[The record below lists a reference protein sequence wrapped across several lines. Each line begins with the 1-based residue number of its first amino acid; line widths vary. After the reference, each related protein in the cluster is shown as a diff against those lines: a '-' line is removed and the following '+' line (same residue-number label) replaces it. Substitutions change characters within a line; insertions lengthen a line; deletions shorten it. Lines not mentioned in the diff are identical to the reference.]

1 MIIHN
6 GFIQRKFHDSFKDTD
21 LNDVDIATTKMY
33 KGVKPMWQQLGFNS
47 EQVDKPDNPYW
58 WKNII
63 PKHYTFSNLTGVI
76 LNTVEPDD
84 DSDIGV
90 TKGMKTPRTSYTEI
104 IINED
109 ISQNWQGLN
118 SFGEIYYYPALPE
131 IDKYGIFTDN
141 NPSILF
147 GGKETWDGE
156 DEIAPITNLNEVD
169 DNLILNI
176 DFDQT
181 TTDDLIDKTNLNK
194 INPTYDYQVELDDN
208 LRLKTETI
216 IVPDTI
222 EKNNSKQAF

>member
-33 KGVKPMWQQLGFNS
+33 RGVKPMWHQLGFNS
-47 EQVDKPDNPYW
+47 EQVDKPDNLYW

-63 PKHYTFSNLTGVI
+63 PKHYTFSKLTGI
-76 LNTVEPDD
+76 TTNDVEPDD

-104 IINED
+104 IINENT
-109 ISQNWQGLN
+109 SQNWQGVN
-118 SFGEIYYYPALPE
+118 SFNTNYYYPALPK
-131 IDKYGIFTDN
+131 INKYGIFTDN

-147 GGKETWDGE
+147 GGKETWDGN
-156 DEIAPITNLNEVD
+156 DETAPITNLNEVND
-169 DNLILNI
+169 DLILDI

-181 TTDDLIDKTNLNK
+181 ITDDLIDKTNLNK
-194 INPTYDYQVELDDN
+194 INPTQDFEVELDDN
-208 LRLKTETI
+208 LRLKIDTT
-216 IVPDTI
+216 IVPDGI